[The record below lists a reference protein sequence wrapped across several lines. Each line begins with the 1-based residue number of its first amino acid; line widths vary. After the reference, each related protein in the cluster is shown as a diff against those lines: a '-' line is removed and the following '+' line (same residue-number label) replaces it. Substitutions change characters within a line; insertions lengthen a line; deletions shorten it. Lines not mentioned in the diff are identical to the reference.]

1 MDNELKI
8 KNEKIMK
15 NQLIERIKRTS
26 EKNLTTKLT
35 LYL

>member
-26 EKNLTTKLT
+26 EKTWQRS
-35 LYL
+35 